1 MSTIVITPNGTVTV
15 MGPNTGTTNQA
26 PVAPITPAPATP
38 ANPQPVTPAPA
49 TPAPA
54 TPAPATPAPA
64 TPAPPAPT
72 PNPAPA
78 NQAPVQ
84 QGGVVIIHPNNQNP
98 APAPAPAVTPAPVA
112 GPTTFVAQQTVDGGN
127 RYFPNWVIG
136 LIVAILLLLLAFGG
150 YILYQSGKDAA
161 PAPAPTPTV
170 KVINTGGPKT
180 AVDPEARASAK
191 EANIKADSNSQ
202 RIDNIENQQRQMAE
216 EKNKE
221 SEKPDCSNNL
231 ANWLK
236 F

>member
-15 MGPNTGTTNQA
+15 IGPNTGTTNQA
-26 PVAPITPAPATP
+26 PVAPATP
-38 ANPQPVTPAPA
+38 ANPQPANPQPA

-54 TPAPATPAPA
+54 TPAPTTPAPANPQPATPAPA
-64 TPAPPAPT
+64 APT
-72 PNPAPA
+72 PNP
-78 NQAPVQ
+78 APVQ

-136 LIVAILLLLLAFGG
+136 LIIAILLLLLAYGG

-180 AVDPEARASAK
+180 AVDPKALELATEANTKADIILQERENEKKAEAEAK
-191 EANIKADSNSQ
+191 EK
-202 RIDNIENQQRQMAE
+202 

-221 SEKPDCSNNL
+221 SSDCSNNL
-231 ANWLK
+231 AQEVFL
-236 F
+236 